1 MKSNSTLELSAA
13 ALRSNISFLRTMLGE
28 ECILSSVVKGNAYGH
43 GIEVYTPLALKSGI
57 KHFSVFNAVE
67 AERVLRATEGQAE
80 IMIMGLIDNADLEWA
95 IVNNISFFV
104 FDFERLQA
112 TLATAK
118 RLKRAARIHIELET
132 GFNRTGFGR
141 NDLQAVADLILQNGE
156 HLNAEGVCTHYAGAE
171 SVSNYLRVRN
181 QIRTY
186 GEYVQILADAGVKP
200 RLRHTACSAAAITYP
215 ETRMDLV
222 RIGIAQYGFWP
233 SRETLI
239 GYLTSNKNTEDPL
252 RRVITWKSNVMTTKT
267 VRAGEFVG
275 YGTTF
280 LAERD
285 MSIAIIPVGY
295 SEGFSRSLS
304 NQGRVLIKGHR
315 IGVIGKVNMN
325 MLVADISSIPDTQ
338 PGDEVILIG
347 NQQDLSISVSSFSEL
362 SEQLNYELLTRLPQ
376 DIPRTVI
383 G

>member
-1 MKSNSTLELSAA
+1 MTNNSTLELSAS
-13 ALRSNISFLRTMLGE
+13 ALRSNIQFLRRMLGE
-28 ECILSSVVKGNAYGH
+28 RCILSSVVKGNAYGH
-43 GIEVYTPLALKSGI
+43 GIEVFAPLALRSGI
-57 KHFSVFNAVE
+57 NHFSVFNAVE
-67 AERVLRATEGQAE
+67 AERVLRATDGKAE

-104 FDFERLQA
+104 FDFSRLEA
-112 TLATAK
+112 ALTTAK

-132 GFNRTGFGR
+132 GFNRTGFCR
-141 NDLQAVADLILQNGE
+141 SDLDAVAGMIVRNND
-156 HLNAEGVCTHYAGAE
+156 HLTCEGICTHYAGAE
-171 SVSNYLRVRN
+171 SVGNYLRVQN

-186 GEYVQILADAGVKP
+186 NEYVNILAEAGVQA
-200 RLRHTACSAAAITYP
+200 RLRHTACSAAAIGYP

-239 GYLTSNKNTEDPL
+239 GYLTQHKHTDDPL
-252 RRVITWKSNVMTTKT
+252 RRVISWKSSVMTTKK
-267 VRAGEFVG
+267 VNAGEFIG
-275 YGTTF
+275 YGTTY

-285 MSIAIIPVGY
+285 MSIAIVPVGY

-304 NQGRVLIKGHR
+304 NQGRVLINGHR
-315 IGVIGKVNMN
+315 VGVVGKVNMN
-325 MLVADISSIPDTQ
+325 MLVVDISSITQTQ

-347 NQQDLSISVSSFSEL
+347 HQQDLSISVSSFSEM

-376 DIPRTVI
+376 DIPRTVT